1 MFVTN
6 FYSSILEMRVSKVFE
21 SVWMQQKML
30 IDEIT
35 RTVYTSG
42 NLNGIPQWRDRK
54 KLYTL
59 TEKFGE
65 GNYLLSRKDF
75 QFLESLH
82 YKYKV

>member
-6 FYSSILEMRVSKVFE
+6 FYPSILEMRVSKVFE

>member
-35 RTVYTSG
+35 EQFIVSG

-59 TEKFGE
+59 TE
-65 GNYLLSRKDF
+65 NIW
-75 QFLESLH
+75 
-82 YKYKV
+82 